1 MASVARSMASLLLF
15 VAVLGGSMGFSAGAV
30 YKVGDSQGW
39 TTLGNPN
46 YTAWA
51 VSKTFHVGD
60 VVVFEYHKEF
70 HNVLQVTRQAYRTC
84 DASAPLATFN
94 SGNDSIPIKTP
105 GHHYF
110 LCGIPT
116 HCTLGQKVD
125 IRIPKSSSAS
135 APSLTPSLPGGGG
148 APTEP
153 SAAAPSPKANG
164 ASTLHSMRSPGV
176 VVVVG
181 QFLMLV
187 LWMCLG

>member
-1 MASVARSMASLLLF
+1 MASVARSMASLLFF
-15 VAVLGGSMGFSAGAV
+15 VAVLCGSMGFSAGAV

-39 TTLGNPN
+39 TILGNPN
-46 YTAWA
+46 YTNWA

-60 VVVFEYHKEF
+60 VVVFEYNKQF
-70 HNVLQVTRQAYRTC
+70 HNVLQVTRQAYRAC
-84 DASAPLATFN
+84 NASAPLATFT

-125 IRIPKSSSAS
+125 IRIPKSSAI
-135 APSLTPSLPGGGG
+135 APSLAPSSPGGGG
-148 APTEP
+148 ASMGP
-153 SAAAPSPKANG
+153 SAALSPKANG
-164 ASTLHSMRSPGV
+164 ASTLHSMSLPG
-176 VVVVG
+176 VVVG

-187 LWMCLG
+187 FWMCLG

>member
-1 MASVARSMASLLLF
+1 MASLLF
-15 VAVLGGSMGFSAGAV
+15 FIAVLGGSMGFSAGAV
-30 YKVGDSQGW
+30 HKVGDSQGW
-39 TTLGNPN
+39 TIMGNPN

-60 VVVFEYHKEF
+60 VVVFEYNKQF
-70 HNVLQVTRQAYRTC
+70 HNVLQVTRQAYRMC
-84 DASAPLATFN
+84 DASAPLATFT

-125 IRIPKSSSAS
+125 IRIPKSSSAT
-135 APSLTPSLPGGGG
+135 APSPGGGG
-148 APTEP
+148 APTGT
-153 SAAAPSPKANG
+153 SAAAPSPNANG
-164 ASTLHSMRSPGV
+164 ASTLHSMRLPGV

-181 QFLMLV
+181 QLLMLV